1 MLRTGVAIL
10 VWGNLLW
17 LRSLALI
24 WLGCGLLRGIEQAA
38 SFARGAAGV
47 VSGSR
52 TGAGTR

>member
-17 LRSLALI
+17 LHSLALI
-24 WLGCGLLRGIEQAA
+24 WLWCGLLRGFERAA

-47 VSGSR
+47 VSDSR
-52 TGAGTR
+52 TGAETR

>member
-1 MLRTGVAIL
+1 MIHYSQCLGR
-10 VWGNLLW
+10 
-17 LRSLALI
+17 ALI
-24 WLGCGLLRGIEQAA
+24 WLGCGLLRGFERAA